1 MFNKKAIKLK
11 EVNSVKFIKDLVNKS
26 EVMKEQQ
33 DILKD
38 CYYIEDVIMVV
49 LNYGVYDQLNFAIM
63 NNSEIVKGKMGD
75 MIFVGNSLTS
85 IEHIGIITRISN
97 DGTLEY
103 VTADCNGETKFCETN
118 IYSNR
123 LKLSCSMISLLKSR
137 SRKCKS
143 YIVCNSRT
151 IIYDSM
157 SAGSNKTFV
166 QKGTILPCKSVSYK
180 DGYATIYFGLFKE
193 ATGFVKIN
201 DDIII
206 INTNKR
212 NELDLE
218 AISNKVSKRKY
229 KSVVVKSEAPFFYW
243 LKNQKRNDVY
253 PMVHKDDVVYVS
265 KKFNKENDMID
276 NYVTCMYNGMLGFI
290 DIKYLNESQLF
301 K

>member
-1 MFNKKAIKLK
+1 MLKRKIVKLE
-11 EVNSVKFIKDLVNKS
+11 EVSSVKFLKELVSKS
-26 EVMKEQQ
+26 ETLKEQQ
-33 DILKD
+33 ELLKD
-38 CYYIEDVIMVV
+38 CYYIEDAIMVV

-75 MIFVGNSLTS
+75 MLFVGNSLTS
-85 IEHIGIITRISN
+85 IEHIGIITRVSN

-103 VTADCNGETKFCETN
+103 VTVDSNGETKFCETN

-123 LKLSCSMISLLKSR
+123 LKLSCSMTSLLKSR

-151 IIYDSM
+151 TIYDSM
-157 SAGSNKTFV
+157 SVGSNKTFV

-180 DGYATIYFGLFKE
+180 DGYVTIYFGLFKE

-218 AISNKVSKRKY
+218 AIVNKVSKRKY

-243 LKNQKRNDVY
+243 LKSQKRNDVY

-265 KKFNKENDMID
+265 KKFNKENDMIN